1 MNRCQILAE
10 YKPELYT
17 GKADPDKVIPE
28 MLKSREDAGLRKV
41 INEIQRQFN
50 ETYGE

>member
-1 MNRCQILAE
+1 MIAE

-28 MLKSREDAGLRKV
+28 MLKRMEDAGLRKV
-41 INEIQRQFN
+41 ISEIQSQLDSVK
-50 ETYGE
+50 

>member
-1 MNRCQILAE
+1 MIAE

-28 MLKSREDAGLRKV
+28 MLKSMEDAGLRKV
-41 INEIQRQFN
+41 INEIQRQLN
-50 ETYGE
+50 AAYGQ